1 MLSSLPRR
9 MLLLLLILG
18 MERCVRTLLF
28 SQLSL
33 VLLPSFLLIFSTWFD
48 AVWRHVLGTNDA
60 IDGVDIALGKCRNH
74 LHLHVVFNYFWMYT
88 QCSKNRSRRRSKSG
102 LKEMIFQTDILK
114 LGVGVRKIGLDGRLN
129 INIQ

>member
-9 MLLLLLILG
+9 MLLLLLISG
-18 MERCVRTLLF
+18 MERFVRTLLF

-74 LHLHVVFNYFWMYT
+74 LHYMR
-88 QCSKNRSRRRSKSG
+88 CSTISGCIPNVLKNRSRRHSKSG

-129 INIQ
+129 INIE